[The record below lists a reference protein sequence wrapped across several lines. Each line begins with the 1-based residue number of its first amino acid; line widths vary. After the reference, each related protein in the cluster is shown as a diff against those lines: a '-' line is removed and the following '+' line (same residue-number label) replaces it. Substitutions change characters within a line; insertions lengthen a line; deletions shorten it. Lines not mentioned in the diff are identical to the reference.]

1 MEKTITTLP
10 QTYFTRKRS
19 KAKKILR
26 NNSMTAPEYLLW
38 NIICGVLY
46 YFSFMN
52 HSFVSLNG
60 KSELS
65 SRIILTVIVT
75 VWFAAGLT
83 LTFFAS
89 RTLPSVAGN
98 IFPPYIL
105 YFLLTC
111 QGGFH
116 AFLLWTITGCTMLT
130 VVLSLQKLLHHTRKG
145 TGYSFIQLVH
155 YYSIKSRNTI
165 AMVFAACLV
174 VTTIWT
180 SAVSAFVPKNLFS
193 RAPVCCT
200 IENSADKLEVFQ
212 EYNWSAATEIE
223 KIQGL
228 QTMADIETTNLG
240 LPDSLTVDVQSLKKT
255 ALACYHHKTHTIHFN
270 SAYFN
275 DTTNLTALNAV
286 LHECYHAQQYSMID
300 TYDTLT
306 EEQKKLS
313 AFKYLEQYKTELA
326 NYEDGEED
334 YSLYRNQQIES
345 DAFAYAKQAMIPYKN
360 HLAERRNE
368 Q

>member
-1 MEKTITTLP
+1 MEKTIPTLP

-19 KAKKILR
+19 KSKKILT

-46 YFSFMN
+46 YLSFMN

-65 SRIILTVIVT
+65 SRIILTFIVT
-75 VWFAAGLT
+75 VWFSAGLT

-89 RTLPSVAGN
+89 RTLPSIAGN
-98 IFPPYIL
+98 ILPPYML
-105 YFLLTC
+105 YLFHTG

-116 AFLLWTITGCTMLT
+116 TFLLWAITGCTMLT
-130 VVLSLQKLLHHTRKG
+130 FVLSMQKLFLLLRKG
-145 TGYSFIQLVH
+145 TRYSIIQLVH
-155 YYSIKSRNTI
+155 YYSIKTRNTI

-180 SAVSAFVPKNLFS
+180 VVVSAFVPKDLFS
-193 RAPVCCT
+193 RAPACCT

-228 QTMADIETTNLG
+228 QTVADIETTNLG
-240 LPDSLTVDVQSLKKT
+240 LPDSLIVDVQSLKKT
-255 ALACYHHKTHTIHFN
+255 ALACYHHKTHTIYFN
-270 SAYFN
+270 STYFN
-275 DTTNLTALNAV
+275 DTANLTALNAV

-345 DAFAYAKQAMIPYKN
+345 DAFAYAKQAMLPYKN
-360 HLAERRNE
+360 YLAERRND